1 MKYIIRQATAT
12 DEKGICELYREMLQ
26 TIYHTEEAEGYKAG
40 DLDKFWTSDEG
51 RIFVA
56 NDNSTL

>member
-12 DEKGICELYREMLQ
+12 DEIRICELYREMLQ

-40 DLDKFWTSDEG
+40 DLD
-51 RIFVA
+51 
-56 NDNSTL
+56 